1 MTIQKS
7 DAPGSEVARAPSHI
21 DVRVQIQIAMADLR
35 RLTDVVAVAIA
46 RRDGLLIAHDLPKEV
61 DPRKAAAM
69 TAAIVG
75 TSEMAAHELGQGR
88 FLQAIVDSEFGK
100 MLSTGAGEEAIL
112 VTMVR
117 NEANMGLLLLSVEK
131 AVQSI
136 AEILKGAEV
145 PA

>member
-7 DAPGSEVARAPSHI
+7 EQSGEEDPEDGRRVDARG
-21 DVRVQIQIAMADLR
+21 QIKAAMADLR

-61 DPRKAAAM
+61 DPKKAAAM

-75 TSEMAAHELGQGR
+75 TSEMAAGELGQGR

-100 MLSTGAGEEAIL
+100 MLSTGAGEEALL
-112 VTMVR
+112 VTLVR
-117 NEANMGLLLLSVEK
+117 PEANMGLVLLGVERAARRIAAILSQE
-131 AVQSI
+131 
-136 AEILKGAEV
+136 GT
-145 PA
+145 

>member
-7 DAPGSEVARAPSHI
+7 EQSGEEDPEDGRRVDARG
-21 DVRVQIQIAMADLR
+21 QIKAAMADLR

-61 DPRKAAAM
+61 DPKKAAAM

-75 TSEMAAHELGQGR
+75 TSEMAAGELGHGR

-100 MLSTGAGEEAIL
+100 MLSTGAGEEALL
-112 VTMVR
+112 VTLVR
-117 NEANMGLLLLSVEK
+117 PEANMGLVLLGVERAARRIAAILSQE
-131 AVQSI
+131 
-136 AEILKGAEV
+136 GT
-145 PA
+145 